1 MLSFFPRF
9 ELNCHLKRTGD
20 ERSDRIT
27 ITEQKMS
34 GSSLGLRSASY
45 GSLQQQL
52 QNGAGLA
59 QLQIQISPLSVPVSV
74 RKTPSK
80 MALQGSRDKERV
92 LNRICKVAG
101 RRRVGMFLL
110 LLVSAVVFCS
120 LFSFITKG

>member
-1 MLSFFPRF
+1 M
-9 ELNCHLKRTGD
+9 T
-20 ERSDRIT
+20 
-27 ITEQKMS
+27 

-52 QNGAGLA
+52 QNGASLA
-59 QLQIQISPLSVPVSV
+59 QLQIQISPFSVPVSV

-80 MALQGSRDKERV
+80 MLLQGSRDKERV

-110 LLVSAVVFCS
+110 FVVSAVVVRS
-120 LFSFITKG
+120 LFSFISKG